1 MKPYHDLGNLLLSA
15 GKLKLDRT
23 GKGRWS
29 LPQGQQMRYNLLD
42 GYPLLGSKFVPFRP
56 VAEELIWFIS
66 GSSNNNDLVAKN
78 VNIWTPWAR
87 ADGELGPVY
96 GSQWRKWHG
105 VRELSTGDVQIITI
119 DQIEALEEGLR
130 TNPFS
135 SRHILT
141 AWNPALMP
149 DEKASH
155 IDNIN
160 AGLQVLPA
168 CHTMFQ
174 VLVERLDGYKLR
186 NEVGR
191 ALQLQTDKTVGMR
204 EIDNW
209 MRGNMANQMSV
220 LSNPDRREYLKNIF
234 AAQEADDAALR
245 SIGGRP
251 YKLDLQLYQ
260 RSADFAI
267 GVPFNIASYALLQLM
282 LAQVTDMVPGEF
294 VHTFGDVHLYDS
306 HRDNF
311 KMQMQRPI
319 RAMPKL
325 YLNKNVK
332 KLTDFRF
339 EDFRLVDYVYD
350 PKIEYEV
357 AV

>member
-1 MKPYHDLGNLLLSA
+1 MKQYHDLGKLLLTA

-29 LPQGQQMRYNLLD
+29 LPQGQQMRFNLAD

-56 VAEELIWFIS
+56 VAEEQVWFLS
-66 GSSNNNDLVAKN
+66 GSSNNNDLVEKN

-87 ADGELGPVY
+87 SDGELGPVY
-96 GSQWRKWHG
+96 GSQWRKWQG
-105 VRELSTGDVQIITI
+105 VKLGANGDPEIITV
-119 DQIEALEEGLR
+119 DQITALENSLK

-135 SRHILT
+135 SRHIVS

-186 NEVGR
+186 NEVGY
-191 ALQLQTDKTVGMR
+191 ALQKHTDKRVSER

-209 MRGNMANQMSV
+209 MRGNYTNQMTV
-220 LSNPDRREYLKNIF
+220 LSNPDRREYLKALF
-234 AAQEADDAALR
+234 AAQESDDAAVR

-282 LAQVTDMVPGEF
+282 LAQVVDMVPGEF

-306 HRDNF
+306 HKENF
-311 KMQMQRPI
+311 AMQMERRIRPL
-319 RAMPKL
+319 PKL
-325 YLNKNVK
+325 YLNKEIT
-332 KLTDFRF
+332 KL
-339 EDFRLVDYVYD
+339 EDFRLKDFNLVDYVYD